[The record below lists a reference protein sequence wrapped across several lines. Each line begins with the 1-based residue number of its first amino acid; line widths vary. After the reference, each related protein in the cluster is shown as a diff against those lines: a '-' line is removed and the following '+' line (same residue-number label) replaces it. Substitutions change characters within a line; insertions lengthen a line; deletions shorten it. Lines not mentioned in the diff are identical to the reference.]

1 MIYCVFK
8 KYKVAIL
15 GGEKAP
21 AGVCTPIL
29 DFERTVYMS
38 WGHKDRDF
46 VSSRHEN
53 QDSCFQKIK
62 SSYFEKII
70 TGTPILY
77 FWSIEIPYRA
87 HFWCRNS
94 LVGWSSDSGC
104 QGTGFDSRLVQVTFW
119 SLFGHVG
126 VTFSHFF
133 GHVGMCLGSVFGH
146 VRMGLGGFW
155 EKVVKMS
162 ENVEK

>member
-1 MIYCVFK
+1 M
-8 KYKVAIL
+8 
-15 GGEKAP
+15 
-21 AGVCTPIL
+21 CTPIL
-29 DFERTVYMS
+29 DFSRTVYMS
-38 WGHKDRDF
+38 WRHKNLDF
-46 VSSRHEN
+46 MSSRHKN
-53 QDSCFQKIK
+53 QDSCFEKRK

-126 VTFSHFF
+126 VTFFAFF
-133 GHVGMCLGSVFGH
+133 RTCWDVSGECFWPCWDGFGRVSRKSLENVGKC
-146 VRMGLGGFW
+146 RKI
-155 EKVVKMS
+155 KVVGFDR
-162 ENVEK
+162 E